1 MYSTLDQALN
11 SWTGSGVYSD
21 YSFTGW
27 DALYENWQNSDEQAG
42 WDSSVSGWER
52 VPDIDGADY
61 SFWGPYGIRPQGVSQ
76 GGLGDCWFLS
86 AASALAEEGSR
97 IREVFNGRGKQ
108 DDGFYVLKFYVM
120 GVPNYIT
127 VDDTLPVSSWGSPVN
142 SARSDAGAWW
152 LPILEKAYAKFNQN
166 YAAISGGWPVEAFSD
181 MTGMPAKQWI
191 VQDDN
196 NGWMSEDEILELVTW
211 ADEKHYVIN
220 GAVFTSVDG
229 LVSGHAYSIIG
240 LSDMIDG

>member
-1 MYSTLDQALN
+1 
-11 SWTGSGVYSD
+11 
-21 YSFTGW
+21 
-27 DALYENWQNSDEQAG
+27 
-42 WDSSVSGWER
+42 
-52 VPDIDGADY
+52 
-61 SFWGPYGIRPQGVSQ
+61 
-76 GGLGDCWFLS
+76 
-86 AASALAEEGSR
+86 
-97 IREVFNGRGKQ
+97 
-108 DDGFYVLKFYVM
+108 M
-120 GVPNYIT
+120 GEPNYIT
-127 VDDTLPVSSWGSPVN
+127 VDDTLPVNSWNSPVN

-181 MTGMPAKQWI
+181 MTGMPAKQWV

-196 NGWMSEDEILELVTW
+196 NGWMSESEILELITW

-240 LSDMIDG
+240 LSDMTDSAGRPYIKVRNPWSSESYYGEGSDQDNDGMFSMPLDNFREGFYSISVLLYDDWAWTSTGSQ